1 MKAMYRAALM
11 VAAFVFLLPLPAR
24 SEIRGGSIEV
34 TPFGGYNWFQDKQNL
49 KDRPVYGGRLGYN
62 FTPHFGIEGTVEFI
76 KTAVDDKGLTS
87 FKEGQF
93 GFPMDDVDL
102 YFYHVDAVFHFM
114 PEGRFNPFIVAGFGG
129 AHYKPR
135 VSDHDMAAFNVG
147 VGAKY
152 WLTDHIALRAD
163 LRDYMVTEIIQE
175 TYHNVAATVGV
186 TFAFGGRERPVPA
199 RAERVEAKPEPVA
212 AAPIP
217 PPAAPTVR
225 ISAYP
230 ATIDQGKCA
239 KLDWSS
245 TGASSASIDQGIGSQ
260 NPNGSREVCPGSTT
274 QYTITA
280 MGDGGTRTNTTTVT
294 VVPPPP
300 PPAPVVVVK
309 ERPAVPVVIDR
320 LVLHVNFDF
329 DKSTVRPAD
338 VAELQKAIAFIK
350 KYPANDV
357 SIEGHTDSKG
367 TDKYNQAL
375 SERRAAAVKAYLL
388 KHAEIDSRKDT
399 ITTTGLGESKPIA
412 DNKTEKGRFEN
423 RRVEILILEK

>member
-1 MKAMYRAALM
+1 MKLKWAYRLSAVGLVLLLGVFYGCAGRELAPKNGVWYYHNELPAADRAVEAARAAGKDKECPAEF
-11 VAAFVFLLPLPAR
+11 AAAER
-24 SEIRGGSIEV
+24 MR
-34 TPFGGYNWFQDKQNL
+34 ND
-49 KDRPVYGGRLGYN
+49 
-62 FTPHFGIEGTVEFI
+62 
-76 KTAVDDKGLTS
+76 
-87 FKEGQF
+87 
-93 GFPMDDVDL
+93 
-102 YFYHVDAVFHFM
+102 
-114 PEGRFNPFIVAGFGG
+114 
-129 AHYKPR
+129 
-135 VSDHDMAAFNVG
+135 AFNAYWACHTEEG
-147 VGAKY
+147 IAKANQA
-152 WLTDHIALRAD
+152 TALANGLCPRRA
-163 LRDYMVTEIIQE
+163 V
-175 TYHNVAATVGV
+175 
-186 TFAFGGRERPVPA
+186 
-199 RAERVEAKPEPVA
+199 
-212 AAPIP
+212 APIP

-280 MGDGGTRTNTTTVT
+280 MGDGGTRTNSATVT
-294 VVPPPP
+294 VVPPSPPPP
-300 PPAPVVVVK
+300 PPAPVII
-309 ERPAVPVVIDR
+309 ERPAVRKVIDR